1 MNAKEL
7 WDKLCKDKNIDKKT
21 KFESWQFGENPNE
34 LAELV
39 MRRIKTATAS
49 AYDLYKYDNEP
60 FPQVGDYSVILDNK
74 NQAVCIIRTTKL
86 YVKQF
91 NKVTEEHAFKEG
103 EKDRTL
109 LSWRAIHRKFFGEE
123 YKNYPIKFTEE
134 SNVLCEEFTLEYCI
148 DD

>member
-7 WDKLCKDKNIDKKT
+7 WDKFCKDKNIDKKT

-39 MRRIKTATAS
+39 MRGIKTATAS
-49 AYDLYKYDNEP
+49 AYDLYKYDNEQ
-60 FPQVGDYSVILDNK
+60 FPHVGDYSVILNDK

-91 NKVTEEHAFKEG
+91 NKVTEEHASKEG

-109 LSWRAIHRKFFGEE
+109 LSWRAIHKKFFKEE
-123 YKNYPIKFTEE
+123 YKKYPIKFTEE

-148 DD
+148 DG